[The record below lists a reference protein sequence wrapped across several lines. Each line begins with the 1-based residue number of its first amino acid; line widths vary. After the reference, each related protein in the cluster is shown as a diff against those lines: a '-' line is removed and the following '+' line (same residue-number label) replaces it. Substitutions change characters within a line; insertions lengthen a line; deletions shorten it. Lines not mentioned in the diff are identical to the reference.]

1 MLMEVLEALACIAEI
16 ERKIDN
22 LFRHGPATERKRI
35 DGAGSFAC
43 ASAARRQVALSR
55 RLAFS
60 ELTSALGRK
69 PVTQH
74 LVVIQIGKKS

>member
-1 MLMEVLEALACIAEI
+1 MSMEVPEALACIAEI

-22 LFRHGPATERKRI
+22 LFRHGPVTERMRI

-55 RLAFS
+55 RLALS
-60 ELTSALGRK
+60 AQTSKTGYATSWLRNI
-69 PVTQH
+69 
-74 LVVIQIGKKS
+74 LL

>member
-1 MLMEVLEALACIAEI
+1 MSMEVLEALACIAEI

-22 LFRHGPATERKRI
+22 LFHGPVTERKRI

-60 ELTSALGRK
+60 EQTSALGRK

-74 LVVIQIGKKS
+74 LM